1 MEITSRHNQEWHG
14 NKAARWRPQ
23 VQSCKARAK
32 WPSILPT
39 PRHSGS
45 QAGVRADEGSAV
57 SNNHPHTVLRSWGTD
72 ILKSNFYDVF
82 HTTFLSLQNFPSYFG
97 TGDKQWCEHGM
108 VATYAHCAMQ
118 YVHVQCSRFP
128 QCPNIYSFQGQPN
141 QNHGI
146 SPLFLSVQSFEHFI
160 LLLTTST
167 FSRGYRARGHAK
179 FSKLLAWLPWHCHWH
194 LYLRAAYFTGYPHFS
209 LLTDDGRCSGPG
221 HYPAYQSTSL
231 HTLSS
236 CNNIHRALTRGHVVI
251 AKRTLEIC
259 QMIWRLWT
267 MILFWHV

>member
-1 MEITSRHNQEWHG
+1 MFSTQLFSPFQIS
-14 NKAARWRPQ
+14 
-23 VQSCKARAK
+23 
-32 WPSILPT
+32 
-39 PRHSGS
+39 
-45 QAGVRADEGSAV
+45 
-57 SNNHPHTVLRSWGTD
+57 
-72 ILKSNFYDVF
+72 
-82 HTTFLSLQNFPSYFG
+82 PSYFG

-108 VATYAHCAMQ
+108 VATYAHCTLQ

-167 FSRGYRARGHAK
+167 FPRGYRARRHAK

-231 HTLSS
+231 HTLPS